1 MYRIENILARNIS
14 KKTVIKR
21 STMRFQSLLNFETP
35 LSDSAM
41 ALFNRSPRKRRYRPT
56 ANRRTEGR
64 CVGAANVNLFFTFP
78 SLCILLECQRLN
90 QSS

>member
-41 ALFNRSPRKRRYRPT
+41 ALFNRS
-56 ANRRTEGR
+56 
-64 CVGAANVNLFFTFP
+64 
-78 SLCILLECQRLN
+78 SLQA
-90 QSS
+90 